1 LNQSALDRS
10 SLEFKKHATSS
21 HRRHCLFRQIH
32 FQIVALESA
41 VHVTNK
47 LVVVIASLPP
57 ELLNPSGLA
66 AIVQSPETLADTA
79 MLLVAVAA
87 KVTFPIPD
95 TMTAHAVNRMV
106 RKIVFI
112 VSFPR

>member
-1 LNQSALDRS
+1 MISCRAFADSDFCFLRYIQSVWCSELNQSALDRS

-57 ELLNPSGLA
+57 ELL
-66 AIVQSPETLADTA
+66 V
-79 MLLVAVAA
+79 
-87 KVTFPIPD
+87 VTG
-95 TMTAHAVNRMV
+95 
-106 RKIVFI
+106 
-112 VSFPR
+112 S